1 MRPPTRH
8 GRWWGSLAKP
18 ADKRTA
24 GRSPASRC
32 AQGSP
37 RPFAC
42 TAPLLPGRGGQ
53 AERSPPCRATARTT
67 VPEDYA
73 FYAQSWIRFAN
84 DRRWVGRPQA
94 GTRSAGR
101 RGERVAHANPPPRA
115 RRRRWPPRRTS
126 CVQDGSS
133 RAVAASSTKP
143 APAPGWW
150 WRAGHSLE
158 VIGRL

>member
-126 CVQDGSS
+126 G
-133 RAVAASSTKP
+133 
-143 APAPGWW
+143 PGWKA
-150 WRAGHSLE
+150 RAPSR
-158 VIGRL
+158 RLRPSRLRRLAGGGGPAIHLR